1 MAKSIRSLRK
11 SRAHIKKLAV
21 HSLRVRRSHKQFYC
35 ELVSPEGVVLTSVS
49 TKTPAVIKV
58 LDNGGGN
65 KDAAAALAPFV
76 KKAVDDRGIDK
87 VAFDRSGY
95 VYHGRVKA
103 LAEALREIGVI
114 V

>member
-11 SRAHIKKLAV
+11 SRAHIKKLGV

-35 ELVSPEGVVLTSVS
+35 ELVSPEGIVLTAVS
-49 TKTPAVIKV
+49 TQTPAVKKV

-65 KDAAAALAPFV
+65 MDAAAALAPFV

-87 VAFDRSGY
+87 IAFDRSGY